1 MPVATRLPFAVH
13 LTAASMVW
21 GGVIVESLLLMASQR
36 TSGLTQSFSDMP
48 RCARSTTRLGL
59 GGLAPA
65 TAEYVHEGVG
75 VLLLL
80 IEEGWGGVLLEVVDG
95 F

>member
-1 MPVATRLPFAVH
+1 MPVATRLPFAVY
-13 LTAASMVW
+13 LTVASVAW

-36 TSGLTQSFSDMP
+36 TSGLTWSFSDMP

-65 TAEYVHEGVG
+65 TAEYMHEGAG
-75 VLLLL
+75 VLPLP
-80 IEEGWGGVLLEVVDG
+80 IEEGWGGALLEVVDG